1 MGKEEQQLP
10 DGERRKEML
19 AITLRVE
26 ALERGMKE
34 NTVITKDLSDKV
46 AAGLVTVDNIKKDTK
61 ELVEIFKNA
70 KGATKVFIW
79 FGKIIAWTSGI
90 LVAIGAIG
98 TVINGIIHGKWP
110 W

>member
-1 MGKEEQQLP
+1 MAEKEEKP
-10 DGERRKEML
+10 TEERRKEML

-34 NTVITKDLSDKV
+34 NTTLTQNLSNRLDI
-46 AAGLVTVDNIKKDTK
+46 GLVTVDNIKKDTK

-70 KGATKVFIW
+70 KGAARVFIW
-79 FGKIIAWTSGI
+79 IGSFIKWGGGIFIAVGVIVT
-90 LVAIGAIG
+90 AINAIA
-98 TVINGIIHGKWP
+98 HGKWP